1 MFFSAC
7 QLILRIHPS
16 RGLDK
21 KLRGGGL
28 CHNSIAAQLLRQ
40 IALDIH
46 PRTGFQRLHR
56 PVRKAIPR
64 MNRVGFVNHLL
75 LTVAV
80 RMPQLADDV
89 RGVARRGRLDKSEN
103 RAGKEEFVHG

>member
-1 MFFSAC
+1 MLFRS
-7 QLILRIHPS
+7 
-16 RGLDK
+16 
-21 KLRGGGL
+21 
-28 CHNSIAAQLLRQ
+28 
-40 IALDIH
+40 
-46 PRTGFQRLHR
+46 GFQRLHR

-89 RGVARRGRLDKSEN
+89 RSVTCRGRLDKVEN
-103 RAGKEEFVHG
+103 RAGKEKFVHG